1 MQTLIDLGPSKLLDD
16 EQERIRLA
24 VDNLVFSQDLQED
37 AAARDALSEVG
48 HLCRQLVDSGRW
60 EQATAARL
68 AHDVAECGPPPPG
81 ELQAA

>member
-1 MQTLIDLGPSKLLDD
+1 MQTLTDLGPSKLLDD
-16 EQERIRLA
+16 EQDRIRIA
-24 VDNLVFSQDLQED
+24 VDNLLFSRDLKVD
-37 AAARDALSEVG
+37 LAARDALSEIG
-48 HLCRQLVDSGRW
+48 HLCLRLVESGRW